1 MLIVSRVQ
9 KNREV
14 AMYNSIFMVTIWD
27 RAEKKCTFEGK
38 REGERKKKS
47 GLILWVSVYNL
58 DLAGLLEFIA
68 KIH

>member
-38 REGERKKKS
+38 REGERKKK
-47 GLILWVSVYNL
+47 VV
-58 DLAGLLEFIA
+58 
-68 KIH
+68 